1 MPLSQQTLLLSK
13 HLHLHSVLKSQ
24 LTESSKEEKALF
36 NAQPLCYNCMNLSVW
51 ILWALCVLCC
61 TAVAIHIYIFFI
73 DMDGGP
79 FKLGA
84 ANEIVYAQI
93 DASCVLISQVGE

>member
-1 MPLSQQTLLLSK
+1 M
-13 HLHLHSVLKSQ
+13 LKSQ

-51 ILWALCVLCC
+51 ILWPLCVLCC
-61 TAVAIHIYIFFI
+61 YTYIYNIIFIH
-73 DMDGGP
+73 MGGGP

-93 DASCVLISQVGE
+93 DASCVLISQVWE